1 MMTASDF
8 VPWALL
14 AGSSTGSTWV
24 NNVLSSH
31 PCVASVGEIL
41 MRNQTAAKLF
51 HAGVDGVSTVLE
63 DVANQN
69 RQQLQQRPNA
79 SQCDTVAGGVKLKLG
94 ERDIEFSPNGGNALE
109 VAEALKRLGYRVI
122 VLQRNNHLDNVIGR
136 LSRRRT
142 GVLHCK
148 GSATAGSSGCDPARL
163 NTSLRLNC
171 QKTISTI
178 NTLRLRK
185 RASEMLFGSAELANE
200 RAGRRARAGRVLVM
214 EYETLI
220 GTPSL
225 WTAALKLLGL
235 PATSSCLLR
244 DDYRKRIVQ
253 TQRELIVNYVAL
265 ARCFERDGQQYAQH
279 LAPDRRPK
287 SGVIPRDSREL
298 CPRGQGT
305 YSTSSAA
312 RVAQRARKEVP
323 GHV

>member
-1 MMTASDF
+1 
-8 VPWALL
+8 
-14 AGSSTGSTWV
+14 
-24 NNVLSSH
+24 
-31 PCVASVGEIL
+31 
-41 MRNQTAAKLF
+41 
-51 HAGVDGVSTVLE
+51 
-63 DVANQN
+63 
-69 RQQLQQRPNA
+69 
-79 SQCDTVAGGVKLKLG
+79 
-94 ERDIEFSPNGGNALE
+94 
-109 VAEALKRLGYRVI
+109 
-122 VLQRNNHLDNVIGR
+122 
-136 LSRRRT
+136 
-142 GVLHCK
+142 
-148 GSATAGSSGCDPARL
+148 
-163 NTSLRLNC
+163 
-171 QKTISTI
+171 
-178 NTLRLRK
+178 
-185 RASEMLFGSAELANE
+185 
-200 RAGRRARAGRVLVM
+200 M

-298 CPRGQGT
+298 CPRGRYEAGGHT
-305 YSTSSAA
+305 APSAA